1 MKYLGIVS
9 LGHDASVAMIENGEI
24 LFASHSERYSRVKN
38 DANINSALL
47 QDALAD
53 GMPDAIVWYERP
65 LVKAMRHLQ
74 TGQYEELPKVNIRKH
89 LKEMGLGSI
98 PVHTVEHHESHAAA
112 GYYTSTMEDASIL
125 VCDAIGEFTTI
136 SIWQAEMNE
145 MKCIFREQYPHSL
158 GLLYSAVTQR
168 VGLKPNEEEYIL
180 MGMAALGIPKHK
192 QNLIDCFLDKN
203 CQAPNF
209 RMIQN
214 VHRGIKRWRPELTST
229 QDHYDIAASMQEL
242 TEEYLLNTVNWMK
255 NNLPSNNLILMGGVA
270 LNCKANAK
278 LAKEGPYKNIWI
290 MPNPGDAGSSIGAV
304 AAFTQERIN
313 WTSPYL
319 GHNIKQSVDVKAVV
333 KALVNGDVIG
343 LANGKAEFG
352 PRSLGNRSI
361 LADPRG
367 PHVKDKVNNFKRRE
381 MFRPFA
387 PVVMQ
392 EYAHEYFNMPYPDTP
407 YMQFTADCLQP
418 NLIPAVCHYDNT
430 ARVQTVT
437 EEQNPL
443 LYNILKEFYNQT
455 GCPVLLNTS
464 LNIKGQPLVNTWQ
477 DALDFQNHYG
487 IKVF

>member
-9 LGHDASVAMIENGEI
+9 LGHDASVALIEDGNI
-24 LFASHSERYSRVKN
+24 RFASHAERYSRVKN
-38 DANINSALL
+38 DSDINLELL
-47 QDALAD
+47 TDALAY
-53 GMPDAIVWYERP
+53 GTPDAIVWYERP
-65 LVKAMRHLQ
+65 LVKAIRHLV
-74 TGQYEELPKVNIRKH
+74 TGQYDQLPKANIKKH
-89 LKEMGLGSI
+89 LKELGLGNI

-112 GYYTSTMEDASIL
+112 GFYTSEYEDASIL

-136 SIWQAEMNE
+136 SIWKAELNE
-145 MKCIFREQYPHSL
+145 MKCIFREEYPHSL
-158 GLLYSAVTQR
+158 GLMYSAVTQR

-180 MGMAALGIPKHK
+180 MGMAALGQPIHK
-192 QNLIDCFLDKN
+192 DDLINEYLDPRF
-203 CQAPNF
+203 QAPHF
-209 RMIQN
+209 RMTQN
-214 VHRGIKRWRPELTST
+214 VHRGIKDWNPHLNQT
-229 QDHYDIAASMQEL
+229 QDHYNIAASMQSL
-242 TEEYLLNTVNWMK
+242 TEDYLLKTITWMK
-255 NNLPSNNLILMGGVA
+255 DNLPSNNLILMGGVA
-270 LNCKANAK
+270 LNCKANAL
-278 LAKEGPYKNIWI
+278 LATKGPYKNIWI

-313 WTSPYL
+313 WQSPYL
-319 GHNIKQSVDVKAVV
+319 GHDINQQVDVKAVV
-333 KALVNGDVIG
+333 QALVNGDVIG

-367 PHVKDKVNNFKRRE
+367 DHVKDKVNSFKRRE
-381 MFRPFA
+381 LFRPFA

-392 EYAHEYFNMPYPDTP
+392 EHAHEYFDMPYSDTP
-407 YMQFTADCLQP
+407 YMQFTATCTKPD
-418 NLIPAVCHYDNT
+418 LIPAVCHYDNT
-430 ARVQTVT
+430 SRVQTVT

-443 LYNILKEFYNQT
+443 LYAILLEFYKQT